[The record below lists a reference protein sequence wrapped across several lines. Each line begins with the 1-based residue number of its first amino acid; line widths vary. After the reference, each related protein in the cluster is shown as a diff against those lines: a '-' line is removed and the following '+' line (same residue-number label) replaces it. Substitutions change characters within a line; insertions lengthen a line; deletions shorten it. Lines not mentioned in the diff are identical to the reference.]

1 MGDLSQLDAAGVP
14 GEIRVVDI
22 TASTLD
28 DVREL
33 ARAGAAAGTAVA
45 ARVQSQGRG
54 RRGHAWR
61 SPAGGLYLSVLL
73 RPQVP
78 VPYFVGLPAVCAL
91 GCLRALREASGL
103 GRIGIKWPNDLV
115 IDNRKLAG
123 LLVEAGSGES
133 GAFAVL
139 GVGVNLEP
147 PADDAP
153 EGVAACERGGA
164 DAGAGET
171 DGAAVAGAR
180 PLEPT
185 WLAREASD
193 ALPAFEELATLVR
206 DRVMDACDQWEGQ
219 VRAGRAQAG
228 PLAPVLD
235 EYFDS
240 VPMLGHQV
248 VAYSPEGAELCRGVL
263 SAVDAWGRVTVHV
276 ASGQDVVLAAEQAS
290 LRQGE

>member
-123 LLVEAGSGES
+123 LLVEAGSGET

-147 PADDAP
+147 PTDDAP
-153 EGVAACERGGA
+153 EGVAACDRGGV

-171 DGAAVAGAR
+171 DDAAVAGAR

-185 WLAREASD
+185 WLAREASEV
-193 ALPAFEELATLVR
+193 LPAFEELATLVR

-263 SAVDAWGRVTVHV
+263 SAVDAWGRVTVHLPG
-276 ASGQDVVLAAEQAS
+276 GQDVVLAAEQAS

>member
-123 LLVEAGSGES
+123 LLVEAGSGET

-147 PADDAP
+147 PADGAP

-164 DAGAGET
+164 DAGGRWRCRGGRT
-171 DGAAVAGAR
+171 SPGADLARTGGLRRAACVRGAR
-180 PLEPT
+180 DP
-185 WLAREASD
+185 
-193 ALPAFEELATLVR
+193 
-206 DRVMDACDQWEGQ
+206 
-219 VRAGRAQAG
+219 
-228 PLAPVLD
+228 
-235 EYFDS
+235 
-240 VPMLGHQV
+240 
-248 VAYSPEGAELCRGVL
+248 GA
-263 SAVDAWGRVTVHV
+263 
-276 ASGQDVVLAAEQAS
+276 
-290 LRQGE
+290 